1 MKIVFAADMAAT
13 AANEDLF
20 IKGDVEK
27 ITDKPILEYLAK
39 FDFRV
44 MNIEMALT
52 ETNDPIVKCGPNIKA
67 SKKAINAI
75 NKFNPSLALL
85 SNNHV
90 LDFGEAGLR
99 DTVEVLSEN
108 GIPYI
113 GAGENL
119 ADSRVPYILEQDGK
133 KVGIYN
139 CGEHEFTIAGENS
152 WGANPYEPLVTFD
165 DIAEL
170 KAKCDYVV
178 VIYHGGKEHYRY
190 PSPEVQKR
198 CRKMIDKGA
207 DAVICQHSHCIG
219 CFEDYNGGKIIYG
232 QGNFVF
238 VENINEEA
246 WHTSLIVGVTV
257 EDGLKFEYF
266 PICMSEVGARTATEA
281 EAKEIL
287 DNFYKRSEEI
297 KTPGFVQKSY
307 SAFAAK
313 MIGGYLKKMQSVFDT
328 NGEYNMEMITA
339 MFNYFTCEA
348 HLEVVAQGLYDIFKD
363 EKPYWN
369 YKDGEIA
376 FKL

>member
-20 IKGDVEK
+20 INGEIEK
-27 ITDKPILEYLAK
+27 ITDNGILEYLKK

-52 ETNDPIVKCGPNIKA
+52 DTNEPIVKCGPNIKA

-75 NKFNPSLALL
+75 KKFNPSLALL

-90 LDFGEAGLR
+90 LDFGEDGLR

-108 GIPYI
+108 CIPYI

-165 DIAEL
+165 DIEVL
-170 KAKCDYVV
+170 KQKCDYVV

-266 PICMSEVGARTATEA
+266 PICMSNVGARTATEA

-297 KTPGFVQKSY
+297 KTPGFIQKSY
-307 SAFAAK
+307 SEFAAK
-313 MIGGYLKKMQSVFDT
+313 MIGGYLKKMQSVFDA